1 MQKKHLTDLTPIN
14 DENSQ
19 TRNREEFPQLDN
31 IHKNPTV
38 ITILNGGRQRFLS
51 KIRKNAKIYILTTLI
66 QQVER
71 EREEEG
77 KDIDW
82 KWRNKTV
89 DAVSFYIENP
99 KESTKNPQMIN
110 SQNWVQQDGGKQDQ
124 CTKSVAFLHTETR
137 ASLVAQPAIREIWV
151 WSLGWEDSPGGE
163 HGNPLWYSC
172 LENPMDREAWWATD
186 LGVSKSPT
194 KLSD

>member
-1 MQKKHLTDLTPIN
+1 MQKKHLTDLAPIN

-31 IHKNPTV
+31 IHKNPTA
-38 ITILNGGRQRFLS
+38 ITMLNGGRRCFLS

-82 KWRNKTV
+82 K
-89 DAVSFYIENP
+89 
-99 KESTKNPQMIN
+99 
-110 SQNWVQQDGGKQDQ
+110 
-124 CTKSVAFLHTETR
+124 
-137 ASLVAQPAIREIWV
+137 
-151 WSLGWEDSPGGE
+151 
-163 HGNPLWYSC
+163 
-172 LENPMDREAWWATD
+172 
-186 LGVSKSPT
+186 
-194 KLSD
+194 

>member
-1 MQKKHLTDLTPIN
+1 MQKKHLTDLTPIK

-71 EREEEG
+71 AREEEG
-77 KDIDW
+77 KEIDW
-82 KWRNKTV
+82 K
-89 DAVSFYIENP
+89 
-99 KESTKNPQMIN
+99 
-110 SQNWVQQDGGKQDQ
+110 
-124 CTKSVAFLHTETR
+124 
-137 ASLVAQPAIREIWV
+137 
-151 WSLGWEDSPGGE
+151 
-163 HGNPLWYSC
+163 
-172 LENPMDREAWWATD
+172 
-186 LGVSKSPT
+186 
-194 KLSD
+194 